1 MMVLRIDPLM
11 NSGGTVCGGTTQFEF
26 LALLRNLDL
35 VTGKNSAAH
44 DANAIVI
51 KRAPFMKM
59 IVHTQHL

>member
-1 MMVLRIDPLM
+1 MMVIRINPLM
-11 NSGGTVCGGTTQFEF
+11 NPCGTVSGGTTQLEF

-51 KRAPFMKM
+51 K
-59 IVHTQHL
+59 